1 MKTLIL
7 ATDNQDKV
15 HEIREILKDLPIAVL
30 SKAQAG
36 MSHIEVVEDAQTLEG
51 NAEIKARSIKEKA
64 PEAIVLADDT
74 GLYVDALDGAPG
86 VHTARYAG
94 ENCSYQD
101 NRRKLLNA
109 LKDLPLEE
117 RSARFVTCIV
127 IIDEMGILHLAEGV
141 CEGMI
146 SEEER
151 GERGFGFDP
160 VFIPKDY
167 DKTFAEMDGQIKNSI
182 SHRARA
188 LDALLELLERMC
200 K

>member
-36 MSHIEVVEDAQTLEG
+36 MSYIEVVEDAQTLEG

-188 LDALLELLERMC
+188 LIALRELLERMC

>member
-36 MSHIEVVEDAQTLEG
+36 MSYIEVVEDAQTLEG